1 MSLIIS
7 RVDYPVT
14 IDVVGPDGA
23 TDSVNLQGHGRIT
36 LPEGYVLDPRMATFY
51 PMATFS
57 PALRAHATVAPSAV
71 TSTI

>member
-51 PMATFS
+51 KARYLKADS
-57 PALRAHATVAPSAV
+57 IGV
-71 TSTI
+71 TSTPKTKAS